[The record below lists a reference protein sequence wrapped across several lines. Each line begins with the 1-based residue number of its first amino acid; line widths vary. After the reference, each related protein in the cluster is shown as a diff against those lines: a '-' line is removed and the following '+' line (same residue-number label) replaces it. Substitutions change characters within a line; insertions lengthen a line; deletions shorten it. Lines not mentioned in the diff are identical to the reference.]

1 MIMTANI
8 FDAIYP
14 WLQKSFWLVQV
25 IVAFGIL
32 VAIHEFGHYISA
44 KLTGMKVE
52 EFALGFGKRIIG
64 LKKGETEYSLRIVPL
79 GGYCKIYGM
88 DDEAPDAA
96 DGEETVEPDPAEA
109 ARAFVKKPLWARFVV
124 IIAGSLMN
132 VLLAIFLIGVIGSSV
147 GFNYSLID
155 DVEKGSPADKA
166 GMLPGDKL
174 RLFAYN
180 SQRGHIINT
189 VAKSNSAKGVL
200 FRVEREDGS
209 HNIRVHPEMTTDE
222 NGETVKRIGIR
233 FSTEDNYSR
242 VIDRVMHDSPYYK
255 AGLVEGDEVVS
266 INGVPAVTL
275 PSLYRTLLET
285 DINETNL
292 EILRGDKRYTFVLKD
307 HLIYRTGLVAE
318 TVKTDDGYELNIKEA
333 IMDTPA
339 FYLGLARGVRITA
352 VDGNPITEDFNWA
365 TFEANSNQ
373 NNFMITVVDNRT
385 ETSPIEVPLSR
396 VMLYPGISFKANYVK
411 VPMHQAFYEATL
423 QTKEFSLMIFDF
435 LNSLF
440 TKKAGV
446 GDMAGPI
453 GVVQMGYRMASE
465 GLINLVFFFSLIS
478 VNLGIINLMPIPGLD
493 GGRAVFLVI
502 EMLFRRPIMKAQIEN
517 VIHFVGM
524 MLLFGFI
531 IYVTFNDVGR
541 IISMFR

>member
-1 MIMTANI
+1 MTANI

-25 IVAFGIL
+25 VVAFGIL
-32 VAIHEFGHYISA
+32 VAVHEFGHYISA

-52 EFALGFGKRIIG
+52 EFAIGFGKRIAG
-64 LKKGETEYSLRIVPL
+64 FKKGETEYSWRIVPL

-88 DDEAPDAA
+88 DEETTNDA
-96 DGEETVEPDPAEA
+96 DGEETVEPVSEEID
-109 ARAFVKKPLWARFVV
+109 RAFNRRPLWARFVV

-132 VLLAIFLIGVIGSSV
+132 VLLAIFLIGIMGSAV
-147 GFNYSLID
+147 GFNFSLID

-166 GMLPGDKL
+166 GMLPGDKI

-180 SQRGHIINT
+180 SQRGHIINA
-189 VAKSNSAKGVL
+189 VADSNTAKGVL
-200 FRVEREDGS
+200 FRVDREDGS

-242 VIDRVMHDSPYYK
+242 VIDRVMHDSPYHK
-255 AGLVEGDEVVS
+255 AGLVAGDKVVS
-266 INGVPAVTL
+266 INGVPAETM
-275 PSLYRTLLET
+275 PSLYRALLNS
-285 DINETNL
+285 DISETNL

-307 HLIYRTGLVAE
+307 HLIYRTGMVAE

-352 VDGNPITEDFNWA
+352 VDGNPITEDFDWA
-365 TFEANSNQ
+365 TFEANSNESS
-373 NNFMITVVDNRT
+373 FMITVVDNRT
-385 ETSPIEVPLSR
+385 ESAPVEVPLSR

-411 VPMHQAFYEATL
+411 VPPHQAFYEASL
-423 QTKEFSLMIFDF
+423 QTKAFSLMIFDF

-446 GDMAGPI
+446 GDLAGPI

-493 GGRAVFLVI
+493 GGRAVFLII

>member
-25 IVAFGIL
+25 VVAFGIL
-32 VAIHEFGHYISA
+32 VAVHEFGHYISA

-88 DDEAPDAA
+88 DEEVTDDA
-96 DGEETVEPDPAEA
+96 DGEETIEPSPEET
-109 ARAFVKKPLWARFVV
+109 ARAFVKRPLWARFVV

-132 VLLAIFLIGVIGSSV
+132 VLLAIFLIGVIGTAI

-155 DVEKGSPADKA
+155 EVEKDSPADKA
-166 GMLPGDKL
+166 GMLPGDKI

-180 SQRGHIINT
+180 SQRGNIINA
-189 VAKSNSAKGVL
+189 VADSNVANGVL

-209 HNIRVHPEMTTDE
+209 HNIRVHPDMITDE
-222 NGETVKRIGIR
+222 NGETVKKIGIR

-255 AGLVEGDEVVS
+255 AGLVAGDKIVS
-266 INGVPAVTL
+266 INGVPAETL
-275 PSLYRTLLET
+275 PSLYSTLLDS
-285 DINETNL
+285 DISGTNL
-292 EILRGDKRYTFVLKD
+292 EILRGDERRKLVLKD

-318 TVKTDDGYELNIKEA
+318 TVKAGDGYELNIKEA

-339 FYLGLARGVRITA
+339 FYLGLVRGLRITA
-352 VDGNPITEDFNWA
+352 VDGNPITEDFDWA
-365 TFEANSNQ
+365 VFEAKSTESS
-373 NNFMITVVDNRT
+373 FMITIIDNRT
-385 ETSPIEVPLSR
+385 EAPPVEVPLSR
-396 VMLYPGISFKANYVK
+396 VMLYPGISFTANYVK
-411 VPMHQAFYEATL
+411 VPMYQAFYEATL

-446 GDMAGPI
+446 GDLAGPI

-493 GGRAVFLVI
+493 GGRAVFLII

-517 VIHFVGM
+517 IIHFVGM